1 MKSTLGHL
9 RLIAIAMSLATACGG
24 GETADTTGGSGS
36 SGGGTSG
43 GSSGADDGD
52 GSGDSGGSGGSG
64 DGQTF
69 QLSDSTTA
77 GDAHG
82 DSPSR
87 IRSSATGAAMRLFIV
102 DPENGPLPGIVIK
115 LTAPDGTAYYTSES
129 DSVGYAE
136 VLVPPGARY
145 RIEYLT
151 LGGRAATTAN
161 VEVPPGPNQDIR
173 LTMRYRRRR
182 PPPIPPLPDAP
193 PPPEDPGFV
202 MEGIL
207 FETGRATIQPESF
220 PRIDGLVEYMTYVES
235 AHIRISGHTDNV
247 GNPARNQTLSEQ
259 RAQAVRA
266 YVIAHGIDASRI
278 EAVGYGDTRPVATND
293 TEAGRAQNR
302 RIEAT
307 QLE

>member
-1 MKSTLGHL
+1 
-9 RLIAIAMSLATACGG
+9 
-24 GETADTTGGSGS
+24 
-36 SGGGTSG
+36 
-43 GSSGADDGD
+43 
-52 GSGDSGGSGGSG
+52 
-64 DGQTF
+64 
-69 QLSDSTTA
+69 
-77 GDAHG
+77 
-82 DSPSR
+82 
-87 IRSSATGAAMRLFIV
+87 
-102 DPENGPLPGIVIK
+102 
-115 LTAPDGTAYYTSES
+115 
-129 DSVGYAE
+129 
-136 VLVPPGARY
+136 
-145 RIEYLT
+145 
-151 LGGRAATTAN
+151 
-161 VEVPPGPNQDIR
+161 
-173 LTMRYRRRR
+173 
-182 PPPIPPLPDAP
+182 
-193 PPPEDPGFV
+193 